1 MFSFAALHTN
11 HFIMNIR
18 GVFKVD
24 SAIAS
29 QYKAARLA
37 GLLYLIA
44 MATGLFAEFYV
55 RFPSTLV
62 VSGDA
67 VKTASNI
74 LANERLYRI
83 GIANNIITFAID
95 VMLIWALYVLLK
107 PVNRNLA
114 LLAAFFRLV
123 ETTIACVAIISSYVA
138 MQFVSDADH
147 LKTFD
152 SSQIQ
157 ALSILH
163 DTYAL
168 TFIVVAIFLGL
179 GSTVFNYLLLKSR
192 YVPRLLAAWGIFSS
206 LLLLISQFTI
216 IIFPEVEKTI
226 IPACY
231 GPIAIDEIALGF
243 WLLFKG
249 ANIPAPA

>member
-1 MFSFAALHTN
+1 MNKMENQTTN
-11 HFIMNIR
+11 I
-18 GVFKVD
+18 
-24 SAIAS
+24 S

-55 RFPSTLV
+55 HFPSTLI
-62 VSGDA
+62 VSGD
-67 VKTASNI
+67 VSKTASNI
-74 LANERLYRI
+74 MANERLYHI

-95 VMLIWALYVLLK
+95 VALIWALYVLVR
-107 PVNRNLA
+107 PVNRNLS
-114 LLAAFFRLV
+114 LLAVFFRLV
-123 ETTIACVAIISSYVA
+123 ETTIACVAIINYYVA
-138 MQFVSDADH
+138 LQFVSDTDH
-147 LKTFD
+147 LKVLDT
-152 SSQIQ
+152 SQLQ

-168 TFIVVAIFLGL
+168 TFIVVAIFLSL
-179 GSTVFNYLLLKSR
+179 GSTIFNYLLFKSK
-192 YVPRLLAAWGIFSS
+192 YIPKVLAVWGVFSS
-206 LLLLISQFTI
+206 LLLLLSQFAI

-243 WLLFKG
+243 YLLFVG
-249 ANIPAPA
+249 VNIPKMNS

>member
-1 MFSFAALHTN
+1 
-11 HFIMNIR
+11 MNTQSSI
-18 GVFKVD
+18 
-24 SAIAS
+24 IS
-29 QYKAARLA
+29 QSKAARLA

-55 RFPSTLV
+55 HFPSSLI

-67 VKTASNI
+67 AKTASNI
-74 LANERLYRI
+74 MAHERLYRI
-83 GIANNIITFAID
+83 GIANNILTFAID
-95 VMLIWALYVLLK
+95 VALIWALYILLK

-114 LLAAFFRLV
+114 LLAVFFRMT
-123 ETTIACVAIISSYVA
+123 ETTMACAAIVNSYVA
-138 MQFVSDADH
+138 MQFISDAGQ
-147 LKTFD
+147 LTAFD
-152 SSQIQ
+152 SNQIQ
-157 ALSILH
+157 ALSIMH

-179 GSTVFNYLLLKSR
+179 GSTIFNYLLFKSR
-192 YVPRLLAAWGIFSS
+192 YIPKLLGAWGIFSS
-206 LLLLISQFTI
+206 LLLLISQFAI

-231 GPIAIDEIALGF
+231 GPIAVDEIVLGF

-249 ANIPAPA
+249 ANIPKIAS

>member
-1 MFSFAALHTN
+1 MEDPTT
-11 HFIMNIR
+11 IT
-18 GVFKVD
+18 
-24 SAIAS
+24 S

-44 MATGLFAEFYV
+44 MATGLFAEFYI

-62 VSGDA
+62 VSGDVA
-67 VKTASNI
+67 KTASNI
-74 LANERLYRI
+74 MANERLYRM

-95 VMLIWALYVLLK
+95 VVLIWALYVLLR

-114 LLAAFFRLV
+114 LLAVFFRLV
-123 ETTIACVAIISSYVA
+123 ETTIACVAIINSYVA
-138 MQFVSDADH
+138 MQFVSDFDQTKA
-147 LKTFD
+147 FD
-152 SSQIQ
+152 SNHIQ
-157 ALSILH
+157 ALSVLH

-179 GSTVFNYLLLKSR
+179 GSTIFNHLLLKSR
-192 YVPRLLAAWGIFSS
+192 YIPKVLAEWGIFSS
-206 LLLLISQFTI
+206 LLLVISQFAI
-216 IIFPEVEKTI
+216 IIFPEVEKII

-231 GPIAIDEIALGF
+231 GPIAVDEIALGF

-249 ANIPAPA
+249 ANIRQN

>member
-1 MFSFAALHTN
+1 MENQTT
-11 HFIMNIR
+11 IT
-18 GVFKVD
+18 
-24 SAIAS
+24 S
-29 QYKAARLA
+29 QYNAARLA

-55 RFPSTLV
+55 HFPSTLIV
-62 VSGDA
+62 IGDA
-67 VKTASNI
+67 AKTASNI
-74 LANERLYRI
+74 MANERLYHI

-95 VMLIWALYVLLK
+95 VALIWALYVLVK

-114 LLAAFFRLV
+114 LLAVFFRIV
-123 ETTIACVAIISSYVA
+123 ETTIACVAIINYYVA
-138 MQFVSDADH
+138 MEFVSDADH
-147 LKTFD
+147 LKAFD
-152 SSQIQ
+152 SSQLQ

-179 GSTVFNYLLLKSR
+179 GSTIFNYLLFKSR
-192 YVPRLLAAWGIFSS
+192 YIPKLLAAWGIFSA
-206 LLLLISQFTI
+206 LLLLFSQFAI

-243 WLLFKG
+243 WLLFMG
-249 ANIPAPA
+249 ANIPKMNSSN

>member
-1 MFSFAALHTN
+1 MEIQTT
-11 HFIMNIR
+11 
-18 GVFKVD
+18 V
-24 SAIAS
+24 AI

-55 RFPSTLV
+55 HFPSSLIV
-62 VSGDA
+62 NGDA
-67 VKTASNI
+67 AKTAGNI
-74 LANERLYRI
+74 IANEQLYRV

-95 VMLIWALYVLLK
+95 VALIWALYVLLR

-114 LLAAFFRLV
+114 LLAVFFRLV
-123 ETTIACVAIISSYVA
+123 ETTIACVAIINYYVA

-147 LKTFD
+147 LKAFD
-152 SSQIQ
+152 SNQIQ

-179 GSTVFNYLLLKSR
+179 GSTIFNYLLFKSG
-192 YVPRLLAAWGIFSS
+192 YIPKVLAAWGIFSS
-206 LLLLISQFTI
+206 LLLLISQFAI
-216 IIFPEVEKTI
+216 VIFPEVEKTI

-249 ANIPAPA
+249 ANIPKIES

>member
-1 MFSFAALHTN
+1 MENHT
-11 HFIMNIR
+11 
-18 GVFKVD
+18 
-24 SAIAS
+24 STSS
-29 QYKAARLA
+29 QSNAARLA

-55 RFPSTLV
+55 HFPSTLI

-67 VKTASNI
+67 AKTASNI
-74 LANERLYRI
+74 MANERLYRI
-83 GIANNIITFAID
+83 GIANNIVTFAID
-95 VMLIWALYVLLK
+95 VVLIWALYVLLK

-114 LLAAFFRLV
+114 LLAVFFRLV
-123 ETTIACVAIISSYVA
+123 ETTIACAAIINSYVA

-147 LKTFD
+147 LKAFD
-152 SSQIQ
+152 SNQIQ

-168 TFIVVAIFLGL
+168 TFVVVAIFLGL
-179 GSTVFNYLLLKSR
+179 GSTIFNYLLFKSR
-192 YVPRLLAAWGIFSS
+192 YIPKALAAWGVFAS
-206 LLLLISQFTI
+206 LLLLMSQFAI
-216 IIFPEVEKTI
+216 IIFPAVEKII

-243 WLLFKG
+243 WFLFKRV
-249 ANIPAPA
+249 NIPEKPS

>member
-1 MFSFAALHTN
+1 MENQISVALQ
-11 HFIMNIR
+11 
-18 GVFKVD
+18 
-24 SAIAS
+24 S
-29 QYKAARLA
+29 KAARLA
-37 GLLYLIA
+37 GLLFLVA

-67 VKTASNI
+67 AKTASNI
-74 LANERLYRI
+74 MAYERLYRI

-95 VMLIWALYVLLK
+95 VVLIWALYILLR

-114 LLAAFFRLV
+114 LLAVFFRLV
-123 ETTIACVAIISSYVA
+123 ETTIACIGIITSYVA
-138 MQFVSDADH
+138 MQFISEAAP

-152 SSQIQ
+152 SNQLQ
-157 ALSILH
+157 ALSLLH

-168 TFIVVAIFLGL
+168 GFVVVAIFLGL
-179 GSTVFNYLLLKSR
+179 GSTVFNYLLFTSR
-192 YVPRLLAAWGIFSS
+192 FIPKFLAAWGIFAS
-206 LLLLISQFTI
+206 LLLLISQFAI
-216 IIFPEVEKTI
+216 IIFPEIEKTI

-249 ANIPAPA
+249 ANIPKPASRN

>member
-1 MFSFAALHTN
+1 MKNETT
-11 HFIMNIR
+11 
-18 GVFKVD
+18 
-24 SAIAS
+24 IAS

-55 RFPSTLV
+55 RFPATLV

-67 VKTASNI
+67 AKTASNI

-83 GIANNIITFAID
+83 GIANNIVTFAID
-95 VMLIWALYVLLK
+95 VVLIWALYVLLK
-107 PVNRNLA
+107 PVNRTLA
-114 LLAAFFRLV
+114 LLAVFFRLV
-123 ETTIACVAIISSYVA
+123 ETTIACVAIINYYVA
-138 MQFVSDADH
+138 MQFVSDADP
-147 LKTFD
+147 LKAFD
-152 SSQIQ
+152 SNQTQ

-179 GSTVFNYLLLKSR
+179 GSTIFNYLLFKSG
-192 YVPRLLAAWGIFSS
+192 YIPKVLAAWGIFSS
-206 LLLLISQFTI
+206 LLLLISQFAI

-226 IPACY
+226 IPLCY
-231 GPIAIDEIALGF
+231 APIAIDEIALGF
-243 WLLFKG
+243 WLVFKG
-249 ANIPAPA
+249 ANIPKIES

>member
-1 MFSFAALHTN
+1 MENQTSIVLQ
-11 HFIMNIR
+11 
-18 GVFKVD
+18 
-24 SAIAS
+24 S
-29 QYKAARLA
+29 KAARLA

-55 RFPSTLV
+55 HFPSTLV

-67 VKTASNI
+67 AKTASNI
-74 LANERLYRI
+74 MANERLYRI

-95 VMLIWALYVLLK
+95 VALIWALYILLK

-114 LLAAFFRLV
+114 LLAVFFRMV
-123 ETTIACVAIISSYVA
+123 ETTIACVAIINSYVA
-138 MQFVSDADH
+138 MQFVSNAEH
-147 LKTFD
+147 LKAFD
-152 SSQIQ
+152 SNQIQ

-179 GSTVFNYLLLKSR
+179 GSTVFNYLLFKSR
-192 YVPRLLAAWGIFSS
+192 YIPRVLAAWGIFSS
-206 LLLLISQFTI
+206 LLLLTSQLAI

-231 GPIAIDEIALGF
+231 GPIAIDEIALGI
-243 WLLFKG
+243 WLLVKG
-249 ANIPAPA
+249 ANIPK